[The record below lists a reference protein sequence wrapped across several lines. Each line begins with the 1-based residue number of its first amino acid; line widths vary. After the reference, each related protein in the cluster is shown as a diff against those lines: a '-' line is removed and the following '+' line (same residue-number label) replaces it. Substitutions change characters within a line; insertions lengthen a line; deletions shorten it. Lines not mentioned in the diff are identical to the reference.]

1 MAPVRV
7 QLTIA
12 MEAIQP
18 WRRFDF
24 VLLACALLLI
34 ALGVAMIRSA
44 TMNTPDLTELWRRQA
59 TYAGLGLVLF
69 LILSATPYTWWRS
82 LWPLLYL
89 LAAGLLVL
97 VLFIG
102 QSEIGDVRR
111 WFYIGSFRFQPS
123 FPGMVLHV
131 LTLASVFTLRVR
143 KERRL
148 PGDGSEE
155 ESPPGLLLYGLSGI
169 LTLILAAL
177 VFREPDLSTAAI
189 YGVIWLA
196 MAFAAGVRLIYL
208 AGTGLL
214 GMVGAI
220 PLWYL
225 MEEYQRQRILV
236 FLNPEKDPGAL
247 YNLRQALISIGSGG
261 FWGQGYGGGS
271 QSQLHFLRVRHT
283 DFIFSVIGEEL
294 GFIGIMVMFFL
305 FTLIAWRLLR
315 AAVLAPDRFGRLI
328 VVGVGGILF
337 IPLVINVGM
346 NLGLLPVTGLP
357 LPFISYGGTAL
368 VTNLAALGLAE
379 SVVMRNRER

>member
-1 MAPVRV
+1 MQP
-7 QLTIA
+7 L
-12 MEAIQP
+12 QP

-24 VLLACALLLI
+24 VLLACALLLV
-34 ALGVAMIRSA
+34 ALGVAMVRSA
-44 TMNTPDLTELWRRQA
+44 TINTVDLAELWRRQA

-69 LILSATPYTWWRS
+69 LVLAAIPYTTWRP

-89 LAAGLLVL
+89 IAVGLLVL

-123 FPGMVLHV
+123 FPGMLLHV
-131 LTLASVFTLRVR
+131 LTVASVLTLRIR
-143 KERRL
+143 KEHRL
-148 PGDGSEE
+148 PGSGDEE
-155 ESPPGLLLYGLSGI
+155 EDPPSPLFYGVSGV
-169 LTLILAAL
+169 LTLVLAAL

-189 YGVIWLA
+189 YGVLWLA
-196 MAFAAGVRLIYL
+196 MAFAGGVRLVY
-208 AGTGLL
+208 LL
-214 GMVGAI
+214 GTALLGAAGLV
-220 PLWYL
+220 PFWYL
-225 MEEYQRQRILV
+225 MREYQRQRILV

-294 GFIGIMVMFFL
+294 GFVGILVVFFL
-305 FTLIAWRLLR
+305 FTVIAWRLLR

-328 VVGVGGILF
+328 VVGVGGIIF

-368 VTNLAALGLAE
+368 VTDLAALGLAE
-379 SVVMRNRER
+379 SVVMRSRER

>member
-379 SVVMRNRER
+379 SVVMRTRER